1 MNREDF
7 VSWLDRPLTN
17 TDYMII
23 DTLLDIIKNYD
34 SKNDEVIK
42 LLLKIEQLEKEI
54 KIFNKE
60 EIEKLEV

>member
-7 VSWLDRPLTN
+7 ISWLDRPLTN

-23 DTLLDIIKNYD
+23 DTLLDIIKSYD

-54 KIFNKE
+54 KKFNKE
-60 EIEKLEV
+60 DIEVLEV